1 MSNFNNI
8 LNEQITK
15 SINNFVLL
23 KESFSNYASKVI
35 DYIKSFGKKGKLPSN
50 NEPLEKYYN
59 PSLDTAY
66 KWACESTDGVERD
79 GYAWFK
85 HCFSVDVCGRFKI
98 NKRGLIYVER
108 SIDFDTGEGF
118 DNMNYA
124 SVGECWTWSPYHSSS
139 YCQNFSLLN
148 NNRISVVLCGYVHPS
163 SIDWVETI
171 YLNTYRCKD
180 EKEIRMNNNA
190 VVEIAYIR
198 IGLEKYRFGGSYLIN
213 ASANESN
220 KERW

>member
-1 MSNFNNI
+1 M
-8 LNEQITK
+8 
-15 SINNFVLL
+15 
-23 KESFSNYASKVI
+23 
-35 DYIKSFGKKGKLPSN
+35 
-50 NEPLEKYYN
+50 
-59 PSLDTAY
+59 
-66 KWACESTDGVERD
+66 
-79 GYAWFK
+79 
-85 HCFSVDVCGRFKI
+85 
-98 NKRGLIYVER
+98 IYVER

-220 KERW
+220 KERWWHTHTTKVGGIACFYYRKIYESLTFNYVGIFFVKKG